1 VKKAIRKIH
10 LWLGLASGLVV
21 FIVSVTGCIYVFEEE
36 LKAWAYKDRER
47 ITVPTPAIKKPL
59 SELLAIAQKEVG
71 ENHPIQ
77 NIEIPAAADQT
88 YSFRPVP
95 IRDNKA
101 YTHFGEIVYQRKL
114 YINPYTGD
122 VVKNENTKFEFFT
135 LVLRLHRN
143 LLLNRG
149 VGSTIVGSSVII
161 FVILLITG
169 IVLWWP
175 KNKAAIRQRFYLA
188 WKNTTKPKRK
198 NYDLH
203 NVFGFYGSFILL
215 IIALTGLTWSFD
227 WFENSVQWIANGGV
241 KAKKPKMEY
250 SDTTHLGAAMPI
262 DKILFDVINQNS
274 EAHSFII
281 SLPEKTKG
289 AVNAAARSG
298 IHVRYTTRRYQYDQF
313 TGALLMTTNFND
325 KNTGEKLKA
334 LNYDIHVGAI
344 LGLPGKFLA
353 FFASLI
359 SASLP
364 VTGFFIWYNRKFK
377 KDRKKKIEKVA
388 HYRDIKT
395 PVKRPDFSRQ
405 PVLQSTLTKLKGDS
419 K

>member
-1 VKKAIRKIH
+1 VKKAIGKIH

-21 FIVSVTGCIYVFEEE
+21 FIVSITGCIYVFEEE
-36 LKAWAYKDRER
+36 LKAWAYKDREI
-47 ITVPTPAIKKPL
+47 ITVPDHAIKKPL

-77 NIEIPAAADQT
+77 NIEIPAAADET
-88 YSFRPVP
+88 YAFRPVQV
-95 IRDNKA
+95 RDNKS

-122 VVKNENTKFEFFT
+122 VVKNENTKYEFFT

-149 VGSTIVGSSVII
+149 VGSMIVGSSVLIL
-161 FVILLITG
+161 VIMLITG

-175 KNKAAIRQRFYLA
+175 KNKAAIKQRFYLA
-188 WKNTTKPKRK
+188 WKSSTKPKRK

-227 WFENSVQWIANGGV
+227 WFETSVQWIANGGA
-241 KAKKPKMEY
+241 KTKKPKVEY
-250 SDTTHLGAAMPI
+250 SDTTHLRAALPI
-262 DKILFDVINQNS
+262 DKILFDIIAKNP
-274 EAHSFII
+274 EARTLTI
-281 SLPEKTKG
+281 SLPEKAKG
-289 AVNAAARSG
+289 TVNAAARSG
-298 IHVRYTTRRYQYDQF
+298 IHVRYTTLRYQYDQF
-313 TGALLMTTNFND
+313 TGELLKAANFSE
-325 KNTGEKLKA
+325 KNAGEKLKA

-344 LGLPGKFLA
+344 LGLPGKVLA

-364 VTGFFIWYNRKFK
+364 VTGFFIWYNRRFK
-377 KDRKKKIEKVA
+377 KNRKKKTEKVPT
-388 HYRDIKT
+388 YRDSKS
-395 PVKRPDFSRQ
+395 PMKRPDFSRQ
-405 PVLQSTLTKLKGDS
+405 PVLQSTLKGDT